1 MSDEAEGEDHLLQY
15 AADMLAQLETMV
27 AGKVSPTSMCALSF
41 TARLFAN
48 EADIDR
54 IKAFRRKSSLEEV

>member
-15 AADMLAQLETMV
+15 AADMLAQLETMM
-27 AGKVSPTSMCALSF
+27 AGKISPTSMCALSF
-41 TARLFAN
+41 TARLLAN

-54 IKAFRRKSSLEEV
+54 IKTFRRDKSLSEV

>member
-15 AADMLAQLETMV
+15 AADMLAQLETMM
-27 AGKVSPTSMCALSF
+27 AGKVSPTSMDALRF
-41 TARLFAN
+41 AARLFEN

-54 IKAFRRKSSLEEV
+54 IKAFRRSKSLDEV